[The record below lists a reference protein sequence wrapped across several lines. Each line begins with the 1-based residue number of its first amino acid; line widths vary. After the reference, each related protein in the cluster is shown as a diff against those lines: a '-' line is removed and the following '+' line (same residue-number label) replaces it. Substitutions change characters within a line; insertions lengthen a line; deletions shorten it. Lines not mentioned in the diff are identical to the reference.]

1 MTAAAGRILLVS
13 VAVAL
18 AMFAAARPVSADE
31 GWVITSFQSQ
41 LTVNRD
47 STLAIIETIRVN
59 FATEHHGIF
68 RTIPLRY
75 RYDDN
80 HDRYYNLR
88 VESVTDGTKDV
99 PYDAYVDSDNEVIKI
114 GDPTVM
120 VSGDQVYVIHYSVE
134 GAMNSFSD
142 HDELFW
148 NVDGA
153 LWPVAKESVTAHV
166 TTPADAWTEL
176 ACYQGPTGSREA
188 CPTSAQDNFLTFSS
202 TRPLAAGEQISIAVK
217 FVKGAVDVPAP
228 MLEDRLRFF
237 PDGAFDLNP
246 FTIGAFA
253 LTLLLGLGLVG
264 RNWWLHG
271 RDREY
276 LTQYYLTNDPRQRTE
291 PLFEHVPVAVEFGP
305 PQNMRPAE
313 LGLILDESA
322 DPKDVTATIVD
333 LAVRGHITITELP
346 QVKDWELI
354 RKGAPVSELM
364 PYEKTILDG
373 MFIGL
378 NKMRLSELKIFFRPA
393 LTKAE
398 SEIYGDAVSRGL
410 FTSDPHLA
418 RIGWGCAGVAVLGA
432 GVALTVMLG
441 RAFGWGLIGVAIA
454 LVGLALVA
462 TFPAMPQRTAAGRDL
477 MQHTLGFRL
486 YMTTA
491 ERYREQFA
499 AKAGIFNELLPY
511 AIVFGCVALW
521 ARAFEGIDTSATNNW
536 YYGTG
541 PFQAALLA
549 SSLQSMNTSISSAIS
564 YVPPSSGSSSGFGG
578 GGFSGGGGGGG
589 GGGAW

>member
-1 MTAAAGRILLVS
+1 MTAAAGRLLLVS

-31 GWVITSFQSQ
+31 GWVITSFQSHI
-41 LTVNRD
+41 TVNRD

-114 GDPTVM
+114 GDPTVT

-166 TTPADAWTEL
+166 TTPAGAWTEL

-202 TRPLAAGEQISIAVK
+202 TRPLAAGEQMSIAVK

-346 QVKDWELI
+346 QVKDWELT

-454 LVGLALVA
+454 FIGLALVA

-491 ERYREQFA
+491 EKYREQFA

-536 YYGTG
+536 YSGTG

>member
-1 MTAAAGRILLVS
+1 MKTLAARAALAFTLGSLLV
-13 VAVAL
+13 L
-18 AMFAAARPVSADE
+18 ASPAPGAADE
-31 GWVITSFQSQ
+31 GWVITSFHGNI
-41 LTVNRD
+41 TVNRD
-47 STLAIIETIRVN
+47 SSLAILETIRVN
-59 FATEHHGIF
+59 FAEAHHGIF

-80 HDRYYNLR
+80 HDRYYDLQ
-88 VESVTDGTKDV
+88 VQSVTDGVKDV
-99 PYDAYVDSDNEVIKI
+99 PFDAYVESSNEVIKI
-114 GDPTVM
+114 GDPNAT
-120 VSGDQVYVIHYSVE
+120 VSGDQVYAIQYTVV

-148 NVDGA
+148 NVDGS
-153 LWPVAKESVTAHV
+153 LWPVPKEAVSAAVHV
-166 TTPADAWTEL
+166 PGGSFQKA
-176 ACYQGPTGSREA
+176 ACYQGVPG
-188 CPTSAQDNFLTFSS
+188 SAQPCTHDAGGPTIAFNS
-202 TRPLAAGEQISIAVK
+202 TRRLDAGEEMSVVVALN
-217 FVKGAVDVPAP
+217 KGAVEVPPP
-228 MLEDRLRFF
+228 MLEDRLRIF

-253 LTLLLGLGLVG
+253 VILLAGLGLIG
-264 RNWWLHG
+264 WSWWTHG

-276 LTQYYLTNDPRQRTE
+276 LTQYYLTNDPGQRTE

-346 QVKDWELI
+346 QAKDWELT

-378 NKMRLSELKIFFRPA
+378 NKMRLSELKVFFRPA

-398 SEIYGDAVSRGL
+398 SEIYGDALSRGL
-410 FTSDPHLA
+410 FTSNPRLA
-418 RIGWGCAGVAVLGA
+418 RMGWAFAGFAVLGA
-432 GVALTVMLG
+432 GVASTVMLG

-454 LVGLALVA
+454 LVGLALVV

-477 MQHTLGFRL
+477 MQRTLGFRL

-511 AIVFGCVALW
+511 AIVFGCVSLW
-521 ARAFEGIDTSATNNW
+521 AKAFEGIDTSATNTW
-536 YYGTG
+536 YSGPG

-549 SSLQSMNTSISSAIS
+549 SSLQSLNTSISAAIS

-578 GGFSGGGGGGG
+578 GGSGGGGGGG

>member
-1 MTAAAGRILLVS
+1 MTAAVARLLVVS
-13 VAVAL
+13 VALAVA
-18 AMFAAARPVSADE
+18 MIAAARPVSADE
-31 GWVITSFQSQ
+31 GWGIRSFNSDITIAP
-41 LTVNRD
+41 D
-47 STLAIIETIRVN
+47 STLAIVEDIKVDFSQPR
-59 FATEHHGIF
+59 HGIF

-75 RYDDN
+75 RYDDSR
-80 HDRYYNLR
+80 DRYYNLQ
-88 VESVTDGTKDV
+88 VESVTDGVKDL
-99 PYDAYVDSDNEVIKI
+99 PYDAYVDSYNEVIKI
-114 GDPTVM
+114 GDPGVL
-120 VSGDQVYVIHYSVE
+120 VSGAQRYVITYTVK

-142 HDELFW
+142 HEELFW

-153 LWPVAKESVTAHV
+153 LWPVPKQAVSASVGV
-166 TTPADAWTEL
+166 PAGSFQKA
-176 ACYQGPTGSREA
+176 ACYQGAPGSTQVCTHEA
-188 CPTSAQDNFLTFSS
+188 SGNSIAFNS
-202 TRPLAAGEQISIAVK
+202 TRQMDAGEEMSVVVALN
-217 FVKGAVDVPAP
+217 KGAVDVPPP

-264 RNWWLHG
+264 WNWWTNG

-291 PLFEHVPVAVEFGP
+291 PLGEHVPVAVEFGP

-346 QVKDWELI
+346 QWEDWKFTW
-354 RKGAPVSELM
+354 KGAPVGELM

-373 MFIGL
+373 MFTGRTEV
-378 NKMRLSELKIFFRPA
+378 RLSELRGDFRPS

-398 SEIYGDAVSRGL
+398 AQIYGDALSRRL
-410 FTSDPHLA
+410 FTSNPHDA
-418 RIGWGCAGVAVLGA
+418 RVGWGCAGAAVLVVGA
-432 GVALTVMLG
+432 ALTVILG
-441 RAFGWGLIGVAIA
+441 SAFGWGLIGVAIA
-454 LVGLALVA
+454 LTGLALVV
-462 TFPAMPQRTAAGRDL
+462 TFPAMPQRSAAGRDL

-491 ERYREQFA
+491 EKYREQFA

-511 AIVFGCVALW
+511 AIVFGCVTLW
-521 ARAFEGIDTSATNNW
+521 AKAFEGIDTSATNTW
-536 YYGTG
+536 YSGRGT
-541 PFQAALLA
+541 FQAALLA
-549 SSLQSMNTSISSAIS
+549 SSLQSMNTSISAAIS

>member
-99 PYDAYVDSDNEVIKI
+99 PYDAYVESDNEVIKI

-166 TTPADAWTEL
+166 TTPAGAWTEL

-202 TRPLAAGEQISIAVK
+202 TRPLAAGEQMSIAVK
-217 FVKGAVDVPAP
+217 FVKGAIHVPP
-228 MLEDRLRFF
+228 PLLEDRLRFF

-264 RNWWLHG
+264 RNWWTHG

-276 LTQYYLTNDPRQRTE
+276 LTQYYLTNDARQRTE

-346 QVKDWELI
+346 QAKDWELT

-398 SEIYGDAVSRGL
+398 AQIYGDALSRGL
-410 FTSDPHLA
+410 FTSNPHLA

-454 LVGLALVA
+454 FIGLALVA

-491 ERYREQFA
+491 EKYREQFA

-536 YYGTG
+536 YSGTG

>member
-1 MTAAAGRILLVS
+1 
-13 VAVAL
+13 
-18 AMFAAARPVSADE
+18 
-31 GWVITSFQSQ
+31 
-41 LTVNRD
+41 
-47 STLAIIETIRVN
+47 LAIIETIRVN

-99 PYDAYVDSDNEVIKI
+99 PYDVDSDNEVIKI

-166 TTPADAWTEL
+166 TTPAGAWTQL

-202 TRPLAAGEQISIAVK
+202 TRPLAAGEQMSIAVK

-253 LTLLLGLGLVG
+253 LTLLLALGLVG

-313 LGLILDESA
+313 LGLILDEIA
-322 DPKDVTATIVD
+322 DP
-333 LAVRGHITITELP
+333 
-346 QVKDWELI
+346 
-354 RKGAPVSELM
+354 
-364 PYEKTILDG
+364 
-373 MFIGL
+373 
-378 NKMRLSELKIFFRPA
+378 
-393 LTKAE
+393 
-398 SEIYGDAVSRGL
+398 
-410 FTSDPHLA
+410 
-418 RIGWGCAGVAVLGA
+418 
-432 GVALTVMLG
+432 
-441 RAFGWGLIGVAIA
+441 
-454 LVGLALVA
+454 
-462 TFPAMPQRTAAGRDL
+462 
-477 MQHTLGFRL
+477 
-486 YMTTA
+486 
-491 ERYREQFA
+491 
-499 AKAGIFNELLPY
+499 
-511 AIVFGCVALW
+511 
-521 ARAFEGIDTSATNNW
+521 
-536 YYGTG
+536 
-541 PFQAALLA
+541 
-549 SSLQSMNTSISSAIS
+549 
-564 YVPPSSGSSSGFGG
+564 
-578 GGFSGGGGGGG
+578 
-589 GGGAW
+589 

>member
-1 MTAAAGRILLVS
+1 MTATAGRILLVS

-114 GDPTVM
+114 GDPTVT

-166 TTPADAWTEL
+166 TTPAGAWTEL

-346 QVKDWELI
+346 QVKDWELT

-378 NKMRLSELKIFFRPA
+378 NRMRLSELKIFFRPA

-398 SEIYGDAVSRGL
+398 SEIYGDALSRGL
-410 FTSDPHLA
+410 FTSNPHLA
-418 RIGWGCAGVAVLGA
+418 RIGWGCAGLAVLGA

-454 LVGLALVA
+454 FIGLALVA

-491 ERYREQFA
+491 EKYREQFA

-511 AIVFGCVALW
+511 AIVFGCVTLW
-521 ARAFEGIDTSATNNW
+521 AKAFEGIDTTATNNW

>member
-1 MTAAAGRILLVS
+1 MTATAGRILLVS

-166 TTPADAWTEL
+166 TTPAGAWTEL

-418 RIGWGCAGVAVLGA
+418 RIGWGCAGLAVLGA

>member
-1 MTAAAGRILLVS
+1 MTATAGRILLVS

-166 TTPADAWTEL
+166 TTPAGAWTEL

-188 CPTSAQDNFLTFSS
+188 CPTNAQDNFLTFSS

-346 QVKDWELI
+346 QVKDWELT

-454 LVGLALVA
+454 FIGLALVA

-491 ERYREQFA
+491 EKYREQFA

-536 YYGTG
+536 YSGTG

>member
-31 GWVITSFQSQ
+31 GWVITSFQSHI
-41 LTVNRD
+41 TVNRD

-99 PYDAYVDSDNEVIKI
+99 PYDAYVESDNEVIKT
-114 GDPTVM
+114 GDPNVT
-120 VSGDQVYVIHYSVE
+120 VSGDQVYVIQYTVE

-148 NVDGA
+148 NVDGS
-153 LWPVAKESVTAHV
+153 LWPVTKESVTAHV
-166 TTPADAWTEL
+166 TTPAGAWTEL

-202 TRPLAAGEQISIAVK
+202 TRPLAAGEQMSIAVK

-228 MLEDRLRFF
+228 MLEDRMRFF

-410 FTSDPHLA
+410 FTSNPHLA
-418 RIGWGCAGVAVLGA
+418 RMGWGCAGVAVLGA

-491 ERYREQFA
+491 EKYREQFA

>member
-1 MTAAAGRILLVS
+1 MTATAGRILLVS

-88 VESVTDGTKDV
+88 VESVTDGAKDV

-166 TTPADAWTEL
+166 TTPAGAWTEL

-202 TRPLAAGEQISIAVK
+202 TRPLAAGEQMSIAVK
-217 FVKGAVDVPAP
+217 LVKGAVDVPAP

-346 QVKDWELI
+346 QVKDWEPT

-398 SEIYGDAVSRGL
+398 AQIYGDALSRGL
-410 FTSDPHLA
+410 FTSNPHLA

-454 LVGLALVA
+454 FIGLALVA

-491 ERYREQFA
+491 EKYREQFA

-521 ARAFEGIDTSATNNW
+521 AKAFEGIDTTATNNW

-578 GGFSGGGGGGG
+578 GG
-589 GGGAW
+589 AW

>member
-1 MTAAAGRILLVS
+1 MTAAAGRLLLVS

-18 AMFAAARPVSADE
+18 AIFAAARPVSADE

-120 VSGDQVYVIHYSVE
+120 VSGDQIYVIHYSVE

-153 LWPVAKESVTAHV
+153 LWPVTKESITAHV
-166 TTPADAWTEL
+166 TTPAGAWTEL

-202 TRPLAAGEQISIAVK
+202 TRPLAAGEQMSIAVK
-217 FVKGAVDVPAP
+217 LVKGAVDVPAP

-398 SEIYGDAVSRGL
+398 SEIYSDALSRGL
-410 FTSDPHLA
+410 FTSNPHLA
-418 RIGWGCAGVAVLGA
+418 RIGWGCAGLAVLGA
-432 GVALTVMLG
+432 GVALTVTLG

-454 LVGLALVA
+454 LVGLALVV

-491 ERYREQFA
+491 EKYREQFA

-521 ARAFEGIDTSATNNW
+521 AKAFEGIDTTATNNW

-549 SSLQSMNTSISSAIS
+549 SSLQSMNASISSAIS

>member
-1 MTAAAGRILLVS
+1 MATTGRFLV
-13 VAVAL
+13 
-18 AMFAAARPVSADE
+18 AMFAALLAIAASAQPVGADE
-31 GWVITSFQSQ
+31 GWVITSFESRI
-41 LTVNRD
+41 TVNRD
-47 STLAIIETIRVN
+47 SSLTILETIRVN
-59 FATEHHGIF
+59 FTQEHHGIF

-80 HDRYYNLR
+80 HDRYYILQ
-88 VESVTDGTKDV
+88 VQSVTDGTKQL
-99 PYDAYVDSDNEVIKI
+99 PYDAYVDSYNEVIKI
-114 GDPTVM
+114 GDPNVM
-120 VSGDQVYVIHYSVE
+120 VSGDQVYMIEYSVE

-153 LWPVAKESVTAHV
+153 LWPVPKKLVAASVVVPNGSFQKA
-166 TTPADAWTEL
+166 
-176 ACYQGPTGSREA
+176 ACYQGPPGSTQACTHEA
-188 CPTSAQDNFLTFSS
+188 GGNAIAFNA
-202 TRPLAAGEQISIAVK
+202 TRQLDAGEEMSVVVAMN
-217 FVKGAVDVPAP
+217 KGAVDVPQP
-228 MLEDRLRFF
+228 LLEDRLRFF
-237 PDGAFDLNP
+237 PDRAFDLNG

-253 LTLLLGLGLVG
+253 LTLLLGLGYVG
-264 RNWWLHG
+264 WNWWTHG

-276 LTQYYLTNDPRQRTE
+276 LTQYYLTNDPRQRIE

-346 QVKDWELI
+346 QWEDW
-354 RKGAPVSELM
+354 RFTWKGAPVAELM
-364 PYEKTILDG
+364 PYETTILDG
-373 MFIGL
+373 MFTGRTEV
-378 NKMRLSELKIFFRPA
+378 RLSELKGDFRPS

-398 SEIYGDAVSRGL
+398 AQIYGDAMSRKL
-410 FTSDPHLA
+410 FASNPHHA
-418 RIGWGCAGVAVLGA
+418 RVGWGCTGAAVLVIGI
-432 GVALTVMLG
+432 ALTVILG
-441 RAFGWGLIGVAIA
+441 SAFGWGLIGVAIA
-454 LVGLALVA
+454 LTGLALVV
-462 TFPAMPQRTAAGRDL
+462 TFPAMPQRTATGRDV

-491 ERYREQFA
+491 EKYREQFA

-521 ARAFEGIDTSATNNW
+521 AKAFEGIDTSATNTW
-536 YYGTG
+536 YSGRG

-549 SSLQSMNTSISSAIS
+549 SSLQSMNSSISAAIS